1 MSEVPTGYPRRTMT
15 PSGTVTR
22 RHVLLGRFA
31 AVGVANTVID
41 IVLFM
46 LLHDRIGILAAN
58 FVSTSA
64 GMTFSFVVNGLFT
77 FRADRLTLR
86 HAVLFLATTGLTMWV
101 VQPVV
106 IHGLLA
112 GLDGLA
118 DGDRLVLVVKVLAI
132 GVSFVLNF
140 AAYRWVVWPT
150 MGATADD
157 SVSSD
162 PRP

>member
-1 MSEVPTGYPRRTMT
+1 MPESETLTSRGVI
-15 PSGTVTR
+15 
-22 RHVLLGRFA
+22 LGRFA
-31 AVGVANTVID
+31 MVGVANTVID
-41 IVLFM
+41 VVLFM
-46 LLHDRIGILAAN
+46 LLHDRIGILGAN

-86 HAVLFLATTGLTMWV
+86 HAVLFLATTGLTMWL
-101 VQPVV
+101 VQPLV
-106 IHGLLA
+106 IHGLLSL
-112 GLDGLA
+112 LDGLDVLA
-118 DGDRLVLVVKVLAI
+118 DDDLLVLVVKVLAI

-140 AAYRWVVWPT
+140 AAYRWVVWPAVGHAET
-150 MGATADD
+150 ATDAD

>member
-1 MSEVPTGYPRRTMT
+1 MTEPDTVP
-15 PSGTVTR
+15 R
-22 RHVLLGRFA
+22 RHVVLGRFA
-31 AVGVANTVID
+31 VVGVANTVID

-46 LLHDRIGILAAN
+46 VLHDRIGIIGAN

-86 HAVLFLATTGLTMWV
+86 HAVLFLATTGLTMWL
-101 VQPVV
+101 VQPLV
-106 IHGLLA
+106 IHGLLRL
-112 GLDGLA
+112 LDCLA
-118 DGDRLVLVVKVLAI
+118 DGDLLVLVVKVLAI

-150 MGATADD
+150 MGATADEA
-157 SVSSD
+157 VSSD

>member
-1 MSEVPTGYPRRTMT
+1 MPE
-15 PSGTVTR
+15 PSTIPGR
-22 RHVLLGRFA
+22 GVLVGRFA

-46 LLHDRIGILAAN
+46 LLHDRIGILGAN

-77 FRADRLTLR
+77 FRAQRLTLR
-86 HAVLFLATTGLTMWV
+86 HAVLFLATTGTTMWL
-101 VQPVV
+101 VQPLV

-112 GLDGLA
+112 ALAGLGLA
-118 DGDRLVLVVKVLAI
+118 EDDLVVLVVKVLAI

-140 AAYRWVVWPT
+140 AAYRWVVWPSG
-150 MGATADD
+150 GAAVGE

>member
-1 MSEVPTGYPRRTMT
+1 M
-15 PSGTVTR
+15 
-22 RHVLLGRFA
+22 
-31 AVGVANTVID
+31 VGVANTLID
-41 IVLFM
+41 IALFM

-77 FRADRLTLR
+77 FRAQRLTLR
-86 HAVLFLATTGLTMWV
+86 HAVLFLATTGSTMWLL
-101 VQPVV
+101 QPLV
-106 IHGLLA
+106 IYGLLTGFESA
-112 GLDGLA
+112 FGWS
-118 DGDRLVLVVKVLAI
+118 GDQTVLLVKVLAI

-150 MGATADD
+150 DTMGEPGE
-157 SVSSD
+157 VSEA

>member
-1 MSEVPTGYPRRTMT
+1 MPESETLTSRGVI
-15 PSGTVTR
+15 
-22 RHVLLGRFA
+22 LGRFA
-31 AVGVANTVID
+31 VVGVANTVID
-41 IVLFM
+41 VVLFM
-46 LLHDRIGILAAN
+46 LLHDRIGILGAN

-86 HAVLFLATTGLTMWV
+86 HAVLFLATTGLTMWL
-101 VQPVV
+101 VQPLV
-106 IHGLLA
+106 IHGLLSL
-112 GLDGLA
+112 LDGLDVLA
-118 DGDRLVLVVKVLAI
+118 DDDLLVLVVKVLAI

-150 MGATADD
+150 MGVAGDE
-157 SVSSD
+157 SVSSG

>member
-1 MSEVPTGYPRRTMT
+1 MPE
-15 PSGTVTR
+15 TVTR
-22 RHVLLGRFA
+22 RGVVLGRFA
-31 AVGVANTVID
+31 AVGVVNTLID
-41 IVLFM
+41 IGLFM
-46 LLHDRIGILAAN
+46 LLHDRIGITGAN

-86 HAVLFLATTGLTMWV
+86 HAVLFLATTGLTMWL
-101 VQPVV
+101 VQPLV
-106 IHGLLA
+106 IHALLA
-112 GLDGLA
+112 GLGGFA
-118 DGDRLVLVVKVLAI
+118 DGDLLVLVVKVLAI

-150 MGATADD
+150 MGATGDQ

-162 PRP
+162 LRP

>member
-1 MSEVPTGYPRRTMT
+1 M
-15 PSGTVTR
+15 
-22 RHVLLGRFA
+22 
-31 AVGVANTVID
+31 ANTLID
-41 IVLFM
+41 VGLFM
-46 LLHDRIGILAAN
+46 LLHDRLGILAAN
-58 FVSTSA
+58 FVSTVA

-86 HAVLFLATTGLTMWV
+86 HAALFLATNGLTLWV
-101 VQPVV
+101 VQPLV

-112 GLDGLA
+112 VLGE
-118 DGDRLVLVVKVLAI
+118 DGDLVVLGTKVVAI

-140 AAYRWVVWPT
+140 LAYRYVVWP
-150 MGATADD
+150 